1 MKKYLIL
8 IPILLVVA
16 GIISFY
22 LNKNIEIKEA
32 EHKLTLLKEQS
43 HELEVMFKNHMQTM
57 EDVEKIVN
65 LDDVAQSSKEIER
78 YTQIYLDTIN
88 AMDYERL
95 YSLAKIIRSK
105 SDKLALLYE
114 DIKTDNTVINSSKV
128 WVINNFE
135 SYLKSSRSLSYQKRT
150 YLKYLLKAAI
160 NNNYKGLVHINNVR
174 YADALNR
181 NLLMIQERQA
191 QMEKSYELMR
201 ENDIRVEINQ
211 VILFTFKK
219 LDELRVE
226 TDLIIKKLLAGSMLM
241 LLFALGMYART
252 INSLAQTRKLK
263 NELAE
268 FVHAL
273 DESAIVSKSD
283 LEGNITYV
291 NDKFCEVTGY
301 ERDELLGKSHNIV
314 RHPDMPEGLFKRL
327 WSTIQDNRIFKGT
340 IKNKAKDGSA
350 YYVDTTIVP
359 LHDED
364 GKVDEYLSV
373 RYDITNFYKEFDGTE
388 DKRRGNRG
396 L

>member
-1 MKKYLIL
+1 
-8 IPILLVVA
+8 
-16 GIISFY
+16 
-22 LNKNIEIKEA
+22 
-32 EHKLTLLKEQS
+32 
-43 HELEVMFKNHMQTM
+43 
-57 EDVEKIVN
+57 
-65 LDDVAQSSKEIER
+65 
-78 YTQIYLDTIN
+78 
-88 AMDYERL
+88 
-95 YSLAKIIRSK
+95 
-105 SDKLALLYE
+105 
-114 DIKTDNTVINSSKV
+114 
-128 WVINNFE
+128 
-135 SYLKSSRSLSYQKRT
+135 
-150 YLKYLLKAAI
+150 
-160 NNNYKGLVHINNVR
+160 
-174 YADALNR
+174 
-181 NLLMIQERQA
+181 MIQERQA